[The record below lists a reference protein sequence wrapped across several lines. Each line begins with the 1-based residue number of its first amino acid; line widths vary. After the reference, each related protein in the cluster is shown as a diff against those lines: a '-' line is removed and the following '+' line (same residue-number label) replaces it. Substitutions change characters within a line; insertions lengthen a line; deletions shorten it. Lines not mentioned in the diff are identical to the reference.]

1 MKPATALPWSIVD
14 DKEGPRTIILDAYR
28 NEIAHDLPYEHF
40 FNSDNADYIVHAANN
55 YPRLVQ
61 ALKDLEKFCHPV
73 NTVYS
78 WDENQRRAIG
88 TARAILRELG
98 ETS

>member
-40 FNSDNADYIVHAANN
+40 FNSDNAAYIVHCANN

-61 ALKDLEKFCHPV
+61 ALKDLRRDEALDDDDRKLV
-73 NTVYS
+73 ATRATV
-78 WDENQRRAIG
+78 DAL
-88 TARAILRELG
+88 LRSLG
-98 ETS
+98 GPS